1 MNIRRCLLKYTW
13 NTCFTATVCARRMSS
28 VRSSSRKPST
38 ARSTPCFGR
47 PFRSRGRIES
57 SPATPHGRQHERTG
71 GTPMLARILV
81 PTDFSDPSEAALAY
95 GRTLANQFDAALHL
109 LHIAEN
115 PFLRATIA
123 DRRSIEDAPGRWLEE
138 RLTDDDRRRGAVT
151 VVENS
156 DEPAKEILQYA
167 QSANIDL

>member
-1 MNIRRCLLKYTW
+1 
-13 NTCFTATVCARRMSS
+13 
-28 VRSSSRKPST
+28 
-38 ARSTPCFGR
+38 
-47 PFRSRGRIES
+47 
-57 SPATPHGRQHERTG
+57 
-71 GTPMLARILV
+71 MLARILV

-167 QSANIDL
+167 QSANIDLIVIGTHGRTGLARLVLGSVAEAVVRAAPCPVLTVHSAGSAAVVAASTDAID

>member
-1 MNIRRCLLKYTW
+1 
-13 NTCFTATVCARRMSS
+13 
-28 VRSSSRKPST
+28 
-38 ARSTPCFGR
+38 
-47 PFRSRGRIES
+47 
-57 SPATPHGRQHERTG
+57 
-71 GTPMLARILV
+71 MLARILV
-81 PTDFSDPSEAALAY
+81 PTDFSAPSEAALAY

-115 PFLRATIA
+115 PFLRATVA
-123 DRRSIEDAPGRWLEE
+123 DRRSIENAPGRWLEE

-167 QSANIDL
+167 QSANIDLIVIGTHGRTGLARLVLGSVAEAVVRAAPCPVLTVHSDGSAAVVAASKDANG